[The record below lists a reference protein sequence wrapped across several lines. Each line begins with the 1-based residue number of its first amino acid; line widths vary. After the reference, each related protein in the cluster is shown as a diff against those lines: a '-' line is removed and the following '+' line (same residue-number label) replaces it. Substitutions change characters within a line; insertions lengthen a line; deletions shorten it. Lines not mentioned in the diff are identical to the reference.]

1 MILNSYHSIVWGTKT
16 SFPLILTIIYPSILF
31 FFLFINF
38 SFTSLSFSYC
48 MASSFSL
55 AAIISFVTSPAVLNA
70 MHQQQ
75 HPIMIRKTT
84 TTINTIRI
92 TIPLSISEPK
102 AVMRSE
108 KLVIYAR
115 IKLVPLTPLVWAGS
129 CACISIGS
137 SMVLILLL
145 ISYLFLMLI
154 E

>member
-1 MILNSYHSIVWGTKT
+1 MNNLSLINTRKTINFTKFADVLISHFFDNLNFYHSIVWGTKT

-75 HPIMIRKTT
+75 HPIIIRKTI
-84 TTINTIRI
+84 TTINTIKI
-92 TIPLSISEPK
+92 TIPLFISE
-102 AVMRSE
+102 
-108 KLVIYAR
+108 L
-115 IKLVPLTPLVWAGS
+115 
-129 CACISIGS
+129 
-137 SMVLILLL
+137 
-145 ISYLFLMLI
+145 
-154 E
+154 